1 MTMPG
6 ISNGDV
12 LVLGGNGKT
21 GRRIAERLWNLDV
34 PVRIGSRNAPIPF
47 DWENAATW
55 KPALDGVSTVYVAFQ
70 PDIAM
75 PGALEVVRSF
85 FETAIGCGATK
96 IILLS
101 GRGEVEAEEAE
112 RALQATEADWTILR
126 SSWFAQNF
134 SESWLLDPILQGEVF
149 LPGGLAADPFV
160 DAEDLA
166 DIAVAAIVTSDH
178 SRTLYDITGPEA
190 LTFEDAIGRI
200 ARATGRDISFT
211 AIPPEAYR
219 AELVRMELPAEYV
232 DLIMYLFTTVLDG
245 RNTPVTDA
253 VDRALGRPAR
263 SFDDFVA
270 RTAATGIW
278 GGNNV

>member
-1 MTMPG
+1 MTMPNNF
-6 ISNGDV
+6 NGDI

-21 GRRIAERLWNLDV
+21 GRRIAERLWNLDA

-47 DWENAATW
+47 DWENSATW
-55 KPALDGVSTVYVAFQ
+55 KPALAGVSTVYVAFQ

-75 PGALEVVRSF
+75 PGALEIVTSF
-85 FETAIGCGATK
+85 FDIAIASGARK

-101 GRGEVEAEEAE
+101 GRGEVEAEDAE

-134 SESWLLDPILQGEVF
+134 SESWLLDPILEGAVF
-149 LPGGLAADPFV
+149 LPSGLAADPFV

-166 DIAVAAIVTSDH
+166 DMAVAAIMTSDH
-178 SRTLYDITGPEA
+178 SRMLYDITGPEA

-200 ARATGRDISFT
+200 ARATGREISFT
-211 AIPPEAYR
+211 AIPPGAYR
-219 AELVRMELPAEYV
+219 DELVRMELPPEYV

-253 VDRALGRPAR
+253 VQRALGGPAGG
-263 SFDDFVA
+263 FDDYVA
-270 RTAATGIW
+270 RTASTGIW
-278 GGNNV
+278 GGKNV